1 MTRSRKQNL
10 LFAPLV
16 LALVF
21 AGCKGESP
29 TAPTQG
35 GGNPGGI
42 IPPSG
47 AVVTVTASTLDLE
60 VDQTTVITAN
70 VTQNGAPV
78 PNGTAVEFTT
88 TRGTFADSGTAAT
101 LRTTT
106 NGLATVS
113 LSSATAGTAIV
124 SATVNNVTRT
134 SPTITFRARPVTQP
148 KPTTDPT
155 VVSVTPTF
163 GLPTGGEII
172 RIKGTNFVGR
182 VRVFFDIPGEAQ
194 PREAFP
200 VFQDATTIDVV
211 TPNVQLAPGQELVVP
226 IRVVVDA
233 DTVNQ
238 KTVAA
243 PTPFTFRTVVFTPSL
258 VTASPNSGPITG
270 GTRVTLFGNGFQA
283 PVQVLFGNAEARVV
297 GDIRFDSIIVETP
310 AARDIAGIGTSGPV
324 AITVVNINS
333 GTRTTLAAAFNY
345 TPTMAI
351 TAGGP
356 NIGPTTGGTRVTIEG
371 FGLDGRLA
379 VSLAGIAAQVISAT
393 GTRVI
398 VESSPVALTSCADV
412 IGPITVTNID
422 TGLSAVGPNFT
433 YRVVKPAIIGV
444 SPSTATA
451 GGSITVV
458 VANAQPGLNRF
469 TIVDRSVFPSG
480 AVLNPDGSTTFTLAL
495 PTNFTFPTEAC
506 LSASGV
512 AGTRNANIAAANVTY
527 LNVPSTCTDT
537 ATGAL
542 VITPSDTTCRIPP
555 PNPVATVNPAGTPGS
570 CANYGNVVAAGGA
583 VGTTTITIT
592 NSTPTGGLALNVS
605 SATISGTNGTFAITP
620 SAATSIPPGG
630 SSTFTVNVDPTA
642 VGPAN
647 GTVTFTTNDPN
658 RATIQVCVQG
668 TGT

>member
-1 MTRSRKQNL
+1 MTNSRKQNL

-35 GGNPGGI
+35 GGTPGGV
-42 IPPSG
+42 IPPTG
-47 AVVTVTASTLDLE
+47 AVVTLTASVLDLE
-60 VDQTTVITAN
+60 VDQTTVVTAN

-88 TRGTFADSGTAAT
+88 TRGTFADSGTATT

-148 KPTTDPT
+148 KPSTDPT

-163 GLPTGGEII
+163 GVPTGGEII

-233 DTVNQ
+233 DTANQ

-243 PTPFTFRTVVFTPSL
+243 PTPFTFRTVVLTPNL
-258 VTASPNSGPITG
+258 ITASPNSGPITG

-283 PVQVLFGNAEARVV
+283 PVQVLFGDAEAQVI
-297 GDIRFDSIIVETP
+297 GNILFDSIIVLAPPAHAALGTP
-310 AARDIAGIGTSGPV
+310 GTAGSA

-333 GTRTTLAAAFNY
+333 ATRTTLAAGFTY
-345 TPTMAI
+345 TPSMTI
-351 TAGGP
+351 TGITPLNGQAL
-356 NIGPTTGGTRVTIEG
+356 GGTDITVSG
-371 FGLDGRLA
+371 LGLDGRLQA
-379 VSLAGIAAQVISAT
+379 TVAGVEAQVIRTEGTSVLLRTSRAGNPCTNTT
-393 GTRVI
+393 G
-398 VESSPVALTSCADV
+398 PVVLT
-412 IGPITVTNID
+412 NLD
-422 TGLSAVGPNFT
+422 TGLSVSSLLAFT
-433 YRVVKPAIIGV
+433 YIGV
-444 SPSTATA
+444 QPR
-451 GGSITVV
+451 ITVV
-458 VANAQPGLNRF
+458 TGPVAPGGNVDVTVTNPGVGPLGFGDIKF
-469 TIVDRSVFPSG
+469 TVNGVSVIPSPPQVTNG
-480 AVLNPDGSTTFTLAL
+480 TAPQIFRIAVPSSG
-495 PTNFTFPTEAC
+495 FTFPTVSCQTGAAG
-506 LSASGV
+506 SAI
-512 AGTRNANIAAANVTY
+512 GTQLGNID
-527 LNVPSTCTDT
+527 VPLIFTNLTTTCTDT
-537 ATGAL
+537 GTVRISPPAPNACIAPPTGTL
-542 VITPSDTTCRIPP
+542 TPASPTCAVVADT
-555 PNPVATVNPAGTPGS
+555 
-570 CANYGNVVAAGGA
+570 VAAGNA
-583 VGTTTITIT
+583 TNTTTLTLSNT
-592 NSTPTGGLALNVS
+592 ALTGAQNLSVTSIAIG
-605 SATISGTNGTFAITP
+605 GTNASDFTIAPGTA
-620 SAATSIPPGG
+620 SIPPGG
-630 SSTFTVNVDPTA
+630 NQTFTVTMNPSA
-642 VGPAN
+642 VGARSA
-647 GTVTFTTNDPN
+647 TFTFTTN
-658 RATIQVCVQG
+658 AG
-668 TGT
+668 TFTGCASGNGT